1 MAVCA
6 MRFFYAYDKPLS
18 GGNIME
24 NYWMYLLFVL
34 GVVLIVKG
42 GDWFVDGAVWIAEV
56 TKIPQFIIGATIVS
70 LATTL
75 PEIIVSTIAALEG
88 HSILISEVGN
98 YIAESE
104 NKVGMAIGNGI
115 GSVICNTALILAI
128 SIIFMPITIN
138 RKTFAPKGL
147 LLLAA
152 TCVLCLFSL
161 SGYFPLAGAFALL
174 IVFLFYIIENIRS
187 AKNRP
192 VSETEEAAP
201 KTDKNPYV

>member
-1 MAVCA
+1 
-6 MRFFYAYDKPLS
+6 
-18 GGNIME
+18 
-24 NYWMYLLFVL
+24 
-34 GVVLIVKG
+34 
-42 GDWFVDGAVWIAEV
+42 
-56 TKIPQFIIGATIVS
+56 
-70 LATTL
+70 
-75 PEIIVSTIAALEG
+75 
-88 HSILISEVGN
+88 
-98 YIAESE
+98 
-104 NKVGMAIGNGI
+104 MAIGNGI